1 MAFTVSASN
10 EHGGI
15 KLERKTAREAF
26 DLAKSYRHRGYSGIL
41 VVDTQSGER
50 FSEVDIETGRLP
62 EESEGTDMVVKPAL
76 KRKK

>member
-1 MAFTVSASN
+1 MVFTVSASN

-26 DLAKSYRHRGYSGIL
+26 ELAKSYRQRGYREIH

-50 FSEVDIETGRLP
+50 FSEVDIEGGKLP
-62 EESEGTDMVVKPAL
+62 DEPEGSDLLVKPAPR
-76 KRKK
+76 RK